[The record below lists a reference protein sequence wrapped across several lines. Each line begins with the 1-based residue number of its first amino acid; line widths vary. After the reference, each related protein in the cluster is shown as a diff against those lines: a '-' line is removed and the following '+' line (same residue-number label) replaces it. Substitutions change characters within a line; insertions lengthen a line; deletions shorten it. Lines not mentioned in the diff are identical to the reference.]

1 MKATKKQINAWKLRR
16 KQGDNKALC
25 NILDKQ
31 PATIS
36 RIMLGKQDTTSDL
49 ILKIDLYF
57 SIRQVNYINHPLDI
71 D

>member
-25 NILDKQ
+25 NILNKQ
-31 PATIS
+31 PATLS
-36 RIMLGKQDTTSDL
+36 RIMLGKQETTSDL
-49 ILKIDLYF
+49 LLKIDLYY
-57 SIRQVNYINHPLDI
+57 SDKTIQSSVEQLDQ